1 MGFLF
6 DTHALIWW
14 LDGEERF
21 PVSLRQEILS
31 NQTRLWISPVSFWEI
46 SIKRSLGKLELE
58 KITPQMWYAVDE
70 QGFSRLPI
78 GISHLSYLEQ
88 LPFHH
93 RDPFDRLLIAQAQ
106 AEGLTLLS
114 RDGQFDAYD
123 VDRKWG

>member
-14 LDGEERF
+14 LDGDERF
-21 PVSLRQEILS
+21 PVSLREEILS
-31 NQTRLWISPVSFWEI
+31 NQNRMWVSPVSFWEI
-46 SIKRSLGKLELE
+46 SVKRSLGKLELK

-78 GISHLSYLEQ
+78 AISHLSYLEQ

-106 AEGLTLLS
+106 AERHTLLS
-114 RDGQFDAYD
+114 RDGQFEPYD
-123 VDRKWG
+123 VACKWG